1 MDESVDSL
9 PVKIRRL
16 LQTSLVNLVAMLRKG
31 SFATSNIVT
40 LRTWEGLRYVFN
52 MFHSSILQN
61 GLKLSSKASLA
72 G

>member
-1 MDESVDSL
+1 MYESVDSL

-16 LQTSLVNLVAMLRKG
+16 LQTNLVNLVAMLGKS
-31 SFATSNIVT
+31 SFASSNIVT
-40 LRTWEGLRYVFN
+40 LRTWEGLRCVLN
-52 MFHSSILQN
+52 MSHSSILQD